1 MFHHDRGRKYH
12 LRRTP
17 GFLIQPRT
25 GTLSSQMSD
34 PIGHECGLALVR
46 PKKSLDELQER
57 HGDAAWALR
66 RLHLLMEKQHNRGQD
81 GAGIALVKFDMPPGE
96 PYLRR
101 VRSTRHNAIERIFD
115 AVTRDLS
122 PLYRSKGK
130 MSGDDAKR
138 RCNLLGNAY
147 IGHLR
152 YGTHSKNSVQNC
164 HPLVRKDNTASR
176 NLSMAG
182 NFNMTNSKELFEQ
195 LLEYG
200 LNPVGDSDT
209 QVILERI
216 GYFLDLEH
224 RHLRST
230 MGPESFL
237 RLEGRELAEAISM
250 DLDIVRVLRRASEHW
265 DGGYAFAGLL
275 GNGDAFVC
283 RDPAG
288 IRPLFW
294 YEDDDV
300 IAAASERPPLMST
313 FDADVDDIQSIE
325 PGHVL
330 VMKRDGRIIHAP
342 FTEQVEERQCTF
354 ERVYFSRGSDPDI
367 YCERKQLGRNL
378 ATPILKAIDDDVEN
392 AVISYVPNTAETAFF
407 GLVEEMERLVKDH
420 RSKAFWKTIEQGNP
434 DHAVFQRAC
443 SVRIRAEK
451 VAHKDQRLRTFITH
465 DAARRDLVT
474 HIYDITRQVV
484 LPEDTLVVLDDS
496 IVRGT
501 TLRESIITIL
511 SRLNPRAILIASS
524 APPIMY
530 PDCYGIDMSKLDRF
544 IAFQAAVALLEDH
557 GKSDVLESVEHD
569 CRAQQDL
576 PPADMVNHV
585 SRIYEPFTLEQIGNK
600 VAELVRPT
608 DVPWDGDLNVL
619 YQDIKGLQ
627 SAMPAHTG
635 DWYFTGRYP
644 TPGGYQVLNR
654 AYLNWREGLDKR
666 AY

>member
-1 MFHHDRGRKYH
+1 
-12 LRRTP
+12 
-17 GFLIQPRT
+17 
-25 GTLSSQMSD
+25 MSD
-34 PIGHECGLALVR
+34 FIGHECGLALVR
-46 PKKSLDELQER
+46 PKRSLDELQELY
-57 HGDAAWALR
+57 GDAAWAVR

-81 GAGIALVKFDMPPGE
+81 GAGIATVKFDMPPGV

-101 VRSTRHNAIERIFD
+101 LRSTKHNAIERIFD
-115 AVTRDLS
+115 AVTRELA
-122 PLYRSKGK
+122 PVYRSKRT
-130 MSGDDAKR
+130 MNATELKR
-138 RCNLLGNAY
+138 RCGLLGDVY

-152 YGTHSKNSVQNC
+152 YGTHSKNSIQNC
-164 HPLVRKDNTASR
+164 HPLVRKDNTSSR
-176 NLSMAG
+176 NLALAG
-182 NFNMTNSKELFEQ
+182 NFNMTNSEALFQQ

-209 QVILERI
+209 QVILERV

-237 RLEGRELAEAISM
+237 RMEGRELADAISR
-250 DLDIVRVLRRASEHW
+250 DLDIVRVLRRASEQW

-300 IAAASERPPLMST
+300 IAVASERPPLMST
-313 FDADVDDIQSIE
+313 FAAEVDDIRTIE

-330 VMKRDGRIIHAP
+330 VMKRDGRVDHVP
-342 FTEQVEERQCTF
+342 FTEPAELRQCTF
-354 ERVYFSRGSDPDI
+354 ERIYFSRGNDPDI
-367 YCERKQLGRNL
+367 YEERKQLGRNL
-378 ATPILKAIDDDVEN
+378 ARPILESIDHDVEH
-392 AVISYVPNTAETAFF
+392 AVISYVPNTAESAFF
-407 GLVEEMERLVKDH
+407 GLVEEVERQVKSH
-420 RSKAFWKTIEQGNP
+420 RGDQFWSTVEAGTADLEEFRRTMNFR
-434 DHAVFQRAC
+434 V
-443 SVRIRAEK
+443 RAEK

-465 DAARRDLVT
+465 DAARRDLVM
-474 HIYDITRQVV
+474 HIYDITRHVV
-484 LPEDTLVVLDDS
+484 KPEDTLVVLDDS

-511 SRLNPRAILIASS
+511 SRLNPRRIIVASS

-530 PDCYGIDMSKLDRF
+530 PDCYGIDMSQLHRF
-544 IAFQAAVALLEDH
+544 IAFQAAVALLEEH
-557 GKSDVLESVEHD
+557 GQSDLLEAVEHD
-569 CRAQQDL
+569 CRAQQEL
-576 PPADMVNHV
+576 SPEEMVNHV
-585 SRIYEPFTLEQIGNK
+585 GRIYEPFTLAQIGQK
-600 VAELVRPT
+600 VAELVRPK
-608 DVPWDGDLNVL
+608 DVPWDGELNVV

-627 SAMPAHTG
+627 DAMPAHSG

-644 TPGGYQVLNR
+644 TPGGYKVLNR
-654 AYLNWREGLDKR
+654 AYLNWREGEDRR